1 MLHSAKKNLQRFD
14 ARRKFFRRLQQARKV
29 LDLGCGTGNN
39 CLELRELYP
48 QLEMYGVDLMEKSA
62 APDFLA
68 YTQLDLDRCALPYP
82 DNFFDAILLTHVIE
96 HLRFPLSLGDEINR
110 VLKPGGKI
118 YVEAPNWTTM
128 FVPSFGYK
136 RKQHSPFNF
145 FDDPTH
151 LKPWSKH
158 GLFEFLYSSCRLQV
172 EKVGAVRSWLRLP
185 LDPLIIVWG
194 LISGK
199 RGFVISSFWN
209 LYGWS
214 IFAIGVKA

>member
-1 MLHSAKKNLQRFD
+1 MLHSARKNLQSFD
-14 ARRKFFRRLQQARKV
+14 ARRKFFRRLPQARKV
-29 LDLGCGTGNN
+29 LDLGCGAGNN

-48 QLEMYGVDLMEKSA
+48 QLEMYGVDLMDKSA
-62 APDFLA
+62 VPDFIA
-68 YTQLDLDRCALPYP
+68 YTQLDLDRCVLPYP

-118 YVEAPNWTTM
+118 YVEAPNWTAM
-128 FVPSFGYK
+128 LVPSFGYK
-136 RKQHSPFNF
+136 REQHSPFNF

-151 LKPWSKH
+151 IKPWSKH

-172 EKVGAVRSWLRLP
+172 EKVGTVRSWLRLP

-194 LISGK
+194 LLSGK
-199 RGFVISSFWN
+199 RSFIISSFWN